1 MLELINNMNYHY
13 NIFSVLYGIFLIFN
27 TLFLIIYPKN
37 KEYNNSKSIFLFNV
51 LYIVYSSFIIFLC
64 INNYIIN
71 SNFLFITL
79 SNKIISCCN
88 IFYIHIIDI
97 TIDSMYIFYSY
108 SIAISTLLF
117 CIGIIHDIYFCCI
130 KTSIQ
135 QIENSSYII
144 IGNVRKTNIED
155 IDEECSICI
164 EKYKLEEQ
172 VHIFNCNHKVHLCC
186 SKDLIIHRHI
196 RCPLCRIEIIE

>member
-1 MLELINNMNYHY
+1 MNYHY
-13 NIFSVLYGIFLIFN
+13 NVFFVLYGIFLILN
-27 TLFLIIYPKN
+27 SLFLIVYPTT
-37 KEYNNSKSIFLFNV
+37 KEYNNINSKSIFFFNI
-51 LYIVYSSFIIFLC
+51 LYIVFSAFILFLC
-64 INNYIIN
+64 IKNYIIT
-71 SNFLFITL
+71 SNFFFITL
-79 SNKIISCCN
+79 SNKILSCCN
-88 IFYIHIIDI
+88 IFYINIIDI

-130 KTSIQ
+130 KPIQ

-144 IGNVRKTNIED
+144 IGNVRKTTLED
-155 IDEECSICI
+155 TDEECSICI

-172 VHIFNCNHKVHLCC
+172 VHIFNCNHKVHLYC
-186 SKDLIIHRHI
+186 SKDLIIHKHI